1 MPRTAQKNENQEKNS
16 NPVIAPDR
24 ARSESTLRYPAIAG
38 VTISNGIRF
47 IAAVEDAV
55 NRDILSIPK
64 RERRSILTMFKTT
77 LRLSQRGLVEL
88 THRLEKEGEL

>member
-1 MPRTAQKNENQEKNS
+1 MPKTAQDENREKNS

-24 ARSESTLRYPAIAG
+24 AKSESSLRYPAIAG

-55 NRDILSIPK
+55 NRD
-64 RERRSILTMFKTT
+64 MFKTT
-77 LRLSQRGLVEL
+77 LRLSQRGLVDL